1 MASPGTS
8 MRDMTAHVERSESQI
23 LEEEVSRLEVR
34 AGPLRHRHCPT
45 PQTQRATLCSHKPHL
60 PQAENAE
67 MEQKLQL
74 DKRVSFIAAAGTVLD
89 PTTPSRSTQQWAS
102 TPTTIEVSSPVQVAE
117 QQTQQTDVFWM
128 TPIIELFAKLTKG
141 GFCVP
146 TDETLAKEAASTV
159 AAAPAITA

>member
-1 MASPGTS
+1 MDGVAHEGGPGS
-8 MRDMTAHVERSESQI
+8 FPLLWVGAPGLCATATAPH
-23 LEEEVSRLEVR
+23 
-34 AGPLRHRHCPT
+34 HRRRP
-45 PQTQRATLCSHKPHL
+45 ATLCSHKPHL

-74 DKRVSFIAAAGTVLD
+74 DKRVSFLAAAGTVLD

-128 TPIIELFAKLTKG
+128 TPIIELFAKLTNG